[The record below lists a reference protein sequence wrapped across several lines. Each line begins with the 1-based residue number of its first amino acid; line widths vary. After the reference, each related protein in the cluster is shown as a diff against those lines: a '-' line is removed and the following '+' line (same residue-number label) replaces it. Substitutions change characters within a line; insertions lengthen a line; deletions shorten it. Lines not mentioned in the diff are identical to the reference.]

1 MKQMNSYIDSVFSN
15 EDDLLEEVVS
25 SIKENGMPSI
35 SVSPSSGRLLTML
48 VSISGA
54 KHVLEIG
61 ALGGYSGI
69 CLARGF
75 GKGH

>member
-1 MKQMNSYIDSVFSN
+1 MFSN

-35 SVSPSSGRLLTML
+35 SVSPSAGKLHTML

-61 ALGGYSGI
+61 ALGGGIAEFALPEDSG
-69 CLARGF
+69 
-75 GKGH
+75 KKEP

>member
-54 KHVLEIG
+54 K
-61 ALGGYSGI
+61 A
-69 CLARGF
+69 GF
-75 GKGH
+75 C